1 MARRKLKCVIGFRRN
16 QDGRSSTWTL
26 ALEGPSVTQPLEEF
40 YNGQWAW
47 GFCCQKLVNGAKLK
61 ALAFGLERAWEQLIE
76 KLTVETDLN
85 NVFRYLNVD
94 IDDSH
99 PYCQTIVQ
107 CRILIHKPW
116 TSHAKCVPREVNSV
130 ADCLAK
136 FGHDYGG
143 RKHNLFGS
151 SLGGSVSVCVI
162 FLGFCF
168 SKTKQNK
175 TKKTLL
181 SFN

>member
-1 MARRKLKCVIGFRRN
+1 MEWGLYRCNYGKEKTEVRYRVSPQPGWQKLNMDASVRGTLGNAAIGGVL
-16 QDGRSSTWTL
+16 QG
-26 ALEGPSVTQPLEEF
+26 E
-40 YNGQWAW
+40 NGQWAW

-162 FLGFCF
+162 FLGFCLF
-168 SKTKQNK
+168 
-175 TKKTLL
+175 
-181 SFN
+181 